1 MNQKTPIWTLLG
13 ATIDSALLFDIYAT
27 SQCFKTIQKLDAFSR
42 ITNYMTFDKKTNI
55 FGNIFYFQ
63 IQLLFTKQNVE

>member
-1 MNQKTPIWTLLG
+1 MNQKAPIWTLLG

-27 SQCFKTIQKLDAFSR
+27 SQCFKIIQKLDVFYR

-55 FGNIFYFQ
+55 FGNIFYLQ

>member
-27 SQCFKTIQKLDAFSR
+27 SQCFKIIQKLDVFYR
-42 ITNYMTFDKKTNI
+42 ITNYMTFDKKANI
-55 FGNIFYFQ
+55 FGNIFYLQ